1 MVEWLTRMH
10 KSNIKRCFMKLYNMG
25 DGETLSMRSV
35 RSFSF
40 RNWNLKYIKKI
51 NVLELNETK
60 RLKFYGVSP
69 EICLKLGV
77 SLISLN
83 FIENRNA
90 VSINTISLSMFHSL
104 CFVSYRFFFFQKIY
118 PMICIPFLWGF
129 LSKKEVTQ
137 QEQMQIL
144 FLSTG
149 ITVDFRRKTIQKQ
162 SEICKSCPDNNTK
175 NKTLAT
181 KNGCVYHFG
190 TFFDV

>member
-1 MVEWLTRMH
+1 M
-10 KSNIKRCFMKLYNMG
+10 FG
-25 DGETLSMRSV
+25 
-35 RSFSF
+35 
-40 RNWNLKYIKKI
+40 
-51 NVLELNETK
+51 
-60 RLKFYGVSP
+60 
-69 EICLKLGV
+69 LGV

-83 FIENRNA
+83 FIVNRNT

-118 PMICIPFLWGF
+118 PMIRIPFLWGF

-144 FLSTG
+144 FCRPESQL
-149 ITVDFRRKTIQKQ
+149 IFRRKTIQKQ
-162 SEICKSCPDNNTK
+162 PEICKSCPDNNTK
-175 NKTLAT
+175 NNTSLN